1 MRSWALVLHFYQ
13 PPTQNLSV
21 TGEILT
27 DCYLPVLRALVAN
40 PQAKMTFN
48 ISGSLILQ
56 LKELGAEDFFNSL
69 KILTD
74 RGQVELLNSPIYHPL
89 APLIPVSSVLRQLQY
104 NREILSQ
111 TTGKEPLGFFPP
123 ELAIN
128 ENILQEV
135 AKAYPYSVVDQSSLS
150 SSFDINVC
158 LTTPVYDFEGI
169 KLIASQRMLTE
180 FLRSYPG
187 NLLKEKV
194 QQFVGQCEPDG
205 SAFCSAS
212 DVEVFGH
219 HYQERIELFNE
230 ITKDPEF
237 EFITCSEL
245 VSQVKGIQITK
256 IIPSTWQTSPD
267 QLKNH
272 NYFALWQDPNNQLQK
287 QYTELIKLAGTA
299 LESTISEQQDDP
311 GMIYSSARKHYDVG
325 TSSCHL
331 YWLSNWP
338 WWHPDLAQAGATSLV
353 KCIRTLPCPPEMKR
367 QGENLYHSLLREIWE
382 YHWSGKVQE
391 KWKAYDEYHA
401 NFLRSLPQS

>member
-27 DCYLPVLRALVAN
+27 SCYLPVLRALVAN
-40 PQAKMTFN
+40 PQAKITFN

-56 LKELGAEDFFNSL
+56 LKELGAEDFFVAL
-69 KILTD
+69 KALTD

-89 APLIPVSSVLRQLQY
+89 MPLTPAASSVRQLQY
-104 NREILSQ
+104 NREVLLQ
-111 TTGKEPLGFFPP
+111 TCGKEPTGFFPP
-123 ELAIN
+123 ELAVN
-128 ENILQEV
+128 EDILREV
-135 AKAYPYSVVDQSSLS
+135 AKAYPFAIVDQSSLS

-194 QQFVGQCEPDG
+194 QQFVSQCEPDG
-205 SAFCSAS
+205 SVFCCAT

-219 HYQERIELFNE
+219 HYQERLELFGE

-245 VSQVKGIQITK
+245 VNRTAGIKITK
-256 IIPSTWQTSPD
+256 IVPSTWQTSPE
-267 QLKNH
+267 QLANH
-272 NYFALWQDPNNQLQK
+272 NSYPLWQDPGNQLQK
-287 QYTELIKLAGTA
+287 EYFDLTNLAKQA
-299 LESTISEQQDDP
+299 LEESRSTQQDDP
-311 GMIYSSARKHYDVG
+311 GMILSSARKHYDMG

-391 KWKAYDEYHA
+391 KWKAYDLYHEKFVK
-401 NFLRSLPQS
+401 NLPQ